1 MSSLRYVSQRLCGLW
16 LMYIGVIVMLAV
28 WFSGSDLLNV
38 VLLGIG
44 YVIGYVLI
52 FMLPYASRRLVS
64 GKSDRFQDIWDNIS
78 LGFMVIGCTLV
89 GMLVGFDDVRLAWLL
104 IFLVVGIHF
113 IGFYFSQG
121 MSMVV
126 LGVSTIVLI
135 VIGLLFSELPFGF
148 VMVLDGLLKFGF
160 GVYLFTRRVD

>member
-1 MSSLRYVSQRLCGLW
+1 MSSHRYVSQRLCGLW

-52 FMLPYASRRLVS
+52 FMLPYASRRLVI

-126 LGVSTIVLI
+126 LGVLTIVLI
-135 VIGLLFSELPFGF
+135 VIGLLFSELSFGF